1 MDEPE
6 PVEFVEAERTSLGQ
20 IRAEELCLR
29 LGVSHEILELCL
41 RWEVVEP
48 LEPSPEGTLLFSELA
63 LERMRRGLRLHHD
76 LGINWQGVAVVLDLL
91 DRIEALERAVQAR
104 PDEL

>member
-1 MDEPE
+1 MDEQE
-6 PVEFVEAERTSLGQ
+6 PIEFVEAERPGVGH

-29 LGVSHEILELCL
+29 LGVSQDVLELCV

-48 LEPSPEGTLLFSELA
+48 LETSTEGTLFFTESS

-91 DRIEALERAVQAR
+91 DRIETLERAVRMRQEE
-104 PDEL
+104 P

>member
-1 MDEPE
+1 MDEQE
-6 PVEFVEAERTSLGQ
+6 PIEFVEAERTGVGHIPAQ
-20 IRAEELCLR
+20 ELCLR
-29 LGVSHEILELCL
+29 LGVSQDVLELCV

-48 LEPSPEGTLLFSELA
+48 LETGAEGTLFFTESS

-91 DRIEALERAVQAR
+91 DRIETLEQAVQLR
-104 PDEL
+104 QEEP